1 MDRGEGKWTGLV
13 QLKVAEN
20 RRMAK
25 MNGLNCFLFVRS
37 AFTGKK
43 KNLGWLSIQPLLY
56 DRERT
61 TTGCFSF
68 FFFFPQQPIEMHGR
82 SSQSAVLRN

>member
-1 MDRGEGKWTGLV
+1 MDRSGSTQSCREQKNGQNEW
-13 QLKVAEN
+13 AE
-20 RRMAK
+20 
-25 MNGLNCFLFVRS
+25 LFFICQVCIYRE
-37 AFTGKK
+37 K